1 LLKTPQVEPSAAWWE
16 AWTGFE
22 LELLAEGKSPSVLK
36 NRRSAVLIMARNAT
50 AAGREP
56 GTITKQQ
63 MQSYLLAQF
72 KGRRGQGAT
81 TLHNDLR
88 SFWRWYSAEY
98 GTPDPMAGIKAPK
111 GKAAVPP
118 VLDPADLVKVFK
130 ACEGR
135 SPWET
140 ARNLAIV
147 WLMLESGLRRAEV
160 SALDLADIDLK
171 ARTVTV
177 LRGKGG
183 KARVA
188 VFGDSTA
195 KALWRWLQKRG
206 REDGPLFLGT
216 WGGRLSPGGL
226 SELVARI
233 RDRSGVQVRPH
244 MLRHAWAHHSLAAG
258 MRDSDLMKLAGWSSA
273 TMLTRYGAALA
284 QERAIAAGRQI
295 QVGRIMKAR
304 QAGGEQT

>member
-1 LLKTPQVEPSAAWWE
+1 LIKTPQVEPSAAWWE

-22 LELLAEGKSPSVLK
+22 LQLMAEGKSPSVLK
-36 NRRSAVLIMARNAT
+36 NRRSAVLIMARHAT
-50 AAGREP
+50 SAGFEP
-56 GTITKQQ
+56 GELTKAHLQK
-63 MQSYLLAQF
+63 YLLEQF
-72 KGRRGQGAT
+72 KGRKGQGAT

-88 SFWRWYSAEY
+88 AFWKWYSAEY
-98 GTPDPMAGIKAPK
+98 GAPDPMAGLKAPK

-118 VLDPADLVKVFK
+118 VLGLADLEKVFG
-130 ACEGR
+130 ACQAR
-135 SPWET
+135 SPWENS
-140 ARNLAIV
+140 RNLAII
-147 WLMLESGLRRAEV
+147 WLMLESGLRRMEV

-171 ARTVTV
+171 ARTVSV
-177 LRGKGG
+177 RRGKGG

-206 REDGPLFLGT
+206 REDGPLFPGT

-226 SELVARI
+226 SELLARI
-233 RDRSGVQVRPH
+233 RDKSGVQVRPH

-258 MRDSDLMKLAGWSSA
+258 MRDSDLMKLAGWTSA

-284 QERAIAAGRQI
+284 QERAIAAGRQV
-295 QVGRIMKAR
+295 QVGHVIKAR
-304 QAGGEQT
+304 RAGGQS